1 MPHLTAEHSDS
12 SLDES
17 VHFEHLSTARGPLA
31 DFARTPLYPPPV
43 ASPVSRPC
51 RPLPNGT
58 CNCGLGPSA
67 VHTPTFAQL
76 AAVNGSVNTVAYCSN
91 PFTGAEPD
99 YSSIRPIR
107 ARVVIRTPSEYLGE
121 GPSTHQDPPSS
132 SDYSDDDEQQ
142 YPETTRRPTPV
153 DQAQAEV
160 NRMLHARRTGQPA
173 GARLAVLPILHR
185 RIGSPS
191 GEEDGEF
198 EPHYPETTRRPTP
211 LDQAQAEVNRM
222 LRAQGTAAVRRPSPA
237 RLPSISAAPETVA
250 AMSVQPLRV
259 SPGFHSSDDA
269 EGNVGDGGSGSNGN
283 SYRPN
288 GNNVYQVH
296 RAIIPYIGPLGAI
309 LPFPPLLREWED
321 EELEE
326 ALPSPTASTRSSDIL
341 NDPLYVRHSSAS
353 AWSEI
358 SHYSEFYP
366 AERSDSDQPAMPL
379 PELGEPFPPFP
390 FASPRVVPPVLQ
402 PPHPAATSSAA
413 DGSSTDALLPMPMW
427 RQALAFY
434 DVDVESADALS
445 GDAIVHN
452 FLAAA
457 RATDVER
464 RRLVSVIVTTRSAL
478 TARRGGSDNLRWSD
492 CTWCLNCR
500 QLSNAGQ
507 RSRDG
512 GDVWCMVT
520 AINVLY
526 EHDRYHWPML
536 PVLEYGD
543 ADNFFERQAPRRYN
557 LMDRVYHWNLLFL
570 FEDPFAPRFED
581 SSTEDDSPEDDS
593 PEDEDSEDEAPVSP
607 RTIPTGDPLEGWD
620 RDGAASHGSGSYSP
634 ASISPVPPET
644 HSDEGW
650 NHNFSWSQA
659 SGSARRG
666 SDSYSPTDDE
676 LCPLS
681 PTTSVRSGSLGET
694 W

>member
-1 MPHLTAEHSDS
+1 MPRLTTEHSDS
-12 SLDES
+12 SLRES

-51 RPLPNGT
+51 RPLPDGT
-58 CNCGLGPSA
+58 CNCGAGPSTIHPPA
-67 VHTPTFAQL
+67 FAQL
-76 AAVNGSVNTVAYCSN
+76 AAANGPVNTVAYCSN

-99 YSSIRPIR
+99 YSSIRPMR
-107 ARVVIRTPSEYLGE
+107 APAVTRTFSEHLGE
-121 GPSTHQDPPSS
+121 SPGTLQDPSPS
-132 SDYSDDDEQQ
+132 SDYTDDDDEVQ

-153 DQAQAEV
+153 DQAQAEI
-160 NRMLHARRTGQPA
+160 NRMLHARRTGQSA

-222 LRAQGTAAVRRPSPA
+222 LRAQGTAAVRRLSPA
-237 RLPSISAAPETVA
+237 RLPSLSTAPEIMA

-259 SPGFHSSDDA
+259 GPGFHSSDDA

-296 RAIIPYIGPLGAI
+296 RAIIPYIGPLGTI
-309 LPFPPLLREWED
+309 LPFPPLLREWEE

-326 ALPSPTASTRSSDIL
+326 ALPSPTASTRSSVIL
-341 NDPLYVRHSSAS
+341 NDTFYVRHSSAS
-353 AWSEI
+353 AWSEV
-358 SHYSEFYP
+358 SHYSNYP
-366 AERSDSDQPAMPL
+366 AERSDSDRPAQPL

-390 FASPRVVPPVLQ
+390 FASPRAVPPVLQ
-402 PPHPAATSSAA
+402 PPHPAATSGAA
-413 DGSSTDALLPMPMW
+413 DGSSTDAPLPMPMW
-427 RQALAFY
+427 QQALAFY
-434 DVDVESADALS
+434 DVSLADSSALS
-445 GDAIVHN
+445 DDAIVHD

-464 RRLVSVIVTTRSAL
+464 RRLVSFIVTTRSAL
-478 TARRGGSDNLRWSD
+478 TERRGGSANLRWSD
-492 CTWCLNCR
+492 CTRCLESR
-500 QLSNAGQ
+500 QLSNAWH

-512 GDVWCMVT
+512 DDVWCMVA
-520 AINVLY
+520 AINVLW

-543 ADNFFERQAPRRYN
+543 ADGIFERQTPRRYN
-557 LMDRVYHWNLLFL
+557 VMDRVYDWNPLFL
-570 FEDPFAPRFED
+570 FEDPFAPRFD
-581 SSTEDDSPEDDS
+581 GSDDDSA
-593 PEDEDSEDEAPVSP
+593 EDEAPAPEDEAPVSP
-607 RTIPTGDPLEGWD
+607 RTIPAGDPLGEAWD
-620 RDGAASHGSGSYSP
+620 RDGAASHAGGSYSP
-634 ASISPVPPET
+634 ASMSPVPPET
-644 HSDEGW
+644 HPDEGW
-650 NHNFSWSQA
+650 NRNFSWSQP
-659 SGSARRG
+659 SGTARRG
-666 SDSYSPTDDE
+666 SDSYAPTDDE
-676 LCPLS
+676 LCPVS
-681 PTTSVRSGSLGET
+681 PTTSVRSRPLGDT